1 MKQINIIE
9 DVLIVGGV
17 ALSLTNIYTIMGI
30 VLLAFQ
36 IGLIIVKVIIKV
48 VQKVKEGKLEEAVK
62 DIEDAQ
68 KEINDVTEKHK
79 DNGNK

>member
-30 VLLAFQ
+30 ILLSFQ
-36 IGLIIVKVIIKV
+36 IVLILVKAGIKIYHHIKNG
-48 VQKVKEGKLEEAVK
+48 KVEDAVK

-68 KEINDVTEKHK
+68 KEIEDVTKK
-79 DNGNK
+79 DK

>member
-9 DVLIVGGV
+9 DVLIIGGV

-36 IGLIIVKVIIKV
+36 IGLIIAKVIIKV
-48 VQKVKEGKLEEAVK
+48 VQKVKEGKLEDAVK

>member
-1 MKQINIIE
+1 MKSINIIE

-30 VLLAFQ
+30 VLLSFQ
-36 IGLIIVKVIIKV
+36 IVLILVKAGIKIY
-48 VQKVKEGKLEEAVK
+48 QHIKNGKMDEAVK

-68 KEINDVTEKHK
+68 KEIEDVTKK
-79 DNGNK
+79 DN

>member
-30 VLLAFQ
+30 ILLSFQ
-36 IGLIIVKVIIKV
+36 IVLILIKAGIKIY
-48 VQKVKEGKLEEAVK
+48 QHIKAGKLDEAVK
-62 DIEDAQ
+62 DIEDTQ
-68 KEINDVTEKHK
+68 KEIDDVTKK
-79 DNGNK
+79 DK

>member
-30 VLLAFQ
+30 ILLSFQ
-36 IGLIIVKVIIKV
+36 IVLILVKAGIKIYNHIKNG
-48 VQKVKEGKLEEAVK
+48 KVEDAVK
-62 DIEDAQ
+62 DIENAQ
-68 KEINDVTEKHK
+68 KEIDDVTKK
-79 DNGNK
+79 K

>member
-1 MKQINIIE
+1 MKSINIIE

-30 VLLAFQ
+30 VLLSFQ
-36 IGLIIVKVIIKV
+36 IVLILIKAGIKIY
-48 VQKVKEGKLEEAVK
+48 QHIKNGKMDEAVK

-68 KEINDVTEKHK
+68 KEIEDVTKK
-79 DNGNK
+79 DK

>member
-1 MKQINIIE
+1 MKSINIIE

-30 VLLAFQ
+30 ILLSFQ
-36 IGLIIVKVIIKV
+36 IVLILVKAGIKIY
-48 VQKVKEGKLEEAVK
+48 QHIKNGKMDEAVK

-68 KEINDVTEKHK
+68 KEIEDVTKK
-79 DNGNK
+79 DK

>member
-30 VLLAFQ
+30 ILLSFQ
-36 IGLIIVKVIIKV
+36 IVLILVKAGIKIYNHIKNG
-48 VQKVKEGKLEEAVK
+48 KVEDAVK

-68 KEINDVTEKHK
+68 KEIDDVTKK
-79 DNGNK
+79 K

>member
-1 MKQINIIE
+1 MKSINIIE

-30 VLLAFQ
+30 VLLSFQ
-36 IGLIIVKVIIKV
+36 IVLILIKAGIKIYQHIKV
-48 VQKVKEGKLEEAVK
+48 GKMDEAVK

-68 KEINDVTEKHK
+68 KEIEDVTKK
-79 DNGNK
+79 DK